1 VTVTS
6 VTHCDDNGRLLA
18 RRSGPRRRVAAVGGG
33 PTIALGRTG
42 DIPGPGRRVARW
54 AGRPARGI
62 VDHVP
67 WPTYSSRIRSRPSPR
82 REQDR
87 L

>member
-6 VTHCDDNGRLLA
+6 VTHCDDIASLLA
-18 RRSGPRRRVAAVGGG
+18 RRSGPRRRLAAVGGG

-42 DIPGPGRRVARW
+42 AIPGLVRRVVRW
-54 AGRPARGI
+54 AGRLARGI

-82 REQDR
+82 RETGPS
-87 L
+87 